1 MHPLFVPVTCRDSEE
16 GSGLLGRQLRPFDP
30 AGPHPKSVS
39 SVGWAATH
47 TTLVPR
53 WRIMASGKARLNG
66 IQLLVTATPE
76 FRAALEVCV
85 PEAHSAEWP
94 EIHKN
99 QDHIHETI
107 GDRDIV
113 ATIKHYRET
122 LRVVD
127 NALVVSNLDHT
138 PDRFND
144 AVMIHKRITRK
155 INAAGS

>member
-1 MHPLFVPVTCRDSEE
+1 M
-16 GSGLLGRQLRPFDP
+16 
-30 AGPHPKSVS
+30 
-39 SVGWAATH
+39 GWAATQYNLGAALAH
-47 TTLVPR
+47 HGL
-53 WRIMASGKARLNG
+53 WDGEANG
-66 IQLLVTATPE
+66 IQLLVTATPK
-76 FRAALEVCV
+76 FWAALEVCV
-85 PEAHSAEWP
+85 REAHSAEGP

-99 QDHIHETI
+99 QDHIHKTI

-155 INAAGS
+155 IGAAGSSTRGYSDTERFMGLIEVVSTVFGRHEQGV